1 MHEVTFHDLSHDG
14 QGVCKVDG
22 LTVFVPE
29 GLKGEVAT
37 IEIVKHHKTFAQG
50 RLVEVLQASPYRK
63 DPPCPYFSQCGGC
76 QLMHAHYETQ
86 LDFKRHRT
94 QETLKRLGNITL
106 DVDETLKMTHPFHYR
121 HKAVVYFRRYEST
134 IQAGF
139 FAKESHQIVDIK
151 QCMVSHKHIFKVV
164 QAVRAWAHD
173 HASTVYDETRSSG
186 TLHGLKIRVSKET
199 QTVMVTLLR
208 VPGNG
213 FKKDSLVQHLTHEC
227 PFVESIYEKIQA
239 QPYGNPDA
247 DQSQWLW
254 GSKTIEE
261 TLNGARY
268 TLSPDAFFQINP
280 SQMEALIT
288 TLIHQ
293 NFLKPTDHL
302 LDAYCGVGAFAY
314 GLKDHVAHVT
324 GIDTS
329 SAAIAQAQAQASPSM
344 QFRVGKAEAALK
356 QGFDVVLMDPP
367 RKGASKT
374 FLNALMEHKIERVI
388 YVSCNV
394 STLARDLN
402 ILQGGGY
409 RVQFVQ
415 PIDMFPQTAHVESIV
430 LLSLK
435 TA

>member
-22 LTVFVPE
+22 LTIFVPE
-29 GLKGEVAT
+29 ALKGEVAT

-50 RLVEVLQASPYRK
+50 RLVEVLQTSPYRK

-76 QLMHAHYETQ
+76 QLMHAHYDTQ

-94 QETLKRLGNITL
+94 QETLKRLGKINI
-106 DVDETLKMTHPFHYR
+106 DVDETLKMTQPFHYR
-121 HKAVVYFRRYEST
+121 HKAVVYFRRHEKT

-139 FAKESHQIVDIK
+139 FAQESHLLVDIK

-164 QAVRAWAHD
+164 QAVRAWAHGQPS
-173 HASTVYDETRSSG
+173 AVYDETRSSG

-208 VPGNG
+208 LPGNG
-213 FKKDSLVQHLTHEC
+213 FKIDSLIQHLTHEC
-227 PFVESIYEKIQA
+227 PFVESIYEKIQS
-239 QPYGNPDA
+239 QPYGNPEV
-247 DQSQWLW
+247 DQSDWLW
-254 GSKTIEE
+254 GSQTLEE
-261 TLNGARY
+261 TLNGTKY

-280 SQMEALIT
+280 FQMELLMR
-288 TLIHQ
+288 TLMDK

-314 GLKDHVAHVT
+314 GLKDKVSRVT

-329 SAAIAQAQAQASPSM
+329 SAAIAQAQAHASPKM
-344 QFRVGKAEAALK
+344 YFRIGKAEDALEE
-356 QGFDVVLMDPP
+356 GFDVVLMDPP
-367 RKGASKT
+367 RKGASKA
-374 FLNALMEHKIERVI
+374 FLNALIEHKVERVI

-409 RVQFVQ
+409 RVKAVQ
-415 PIDMFPQTAHVESIV
+415 PVDMFPQTAQIESV
-430 LLSLK
+430 TLLSLN
-435 TA
+435 AA